1 MLCPL
6 HTLPRTDPISLLRC
20 KPQTCTDVPTIDD
33 KKDFE
38 VRSQLRYRFG
48 PFTYAFRSSNAT
60 PHAPCDPPCS
70 VSMTVGCCLVLE
82 LRCFPLQELNTAF
95 ADLGFDKAH
104 VHGIFEVLSAVLM
117 LGNLEFKETKPDEAA
132 VTKDTRKQLGIAA
145 NLFHLDQAQLA
156 HKLVTRDIKVQQL

>member
-1 MLCPL
+1 
-6 HTLPRTDPISLLRC
+6 
-20 KPQTCTDVPTIDD
+20 
-33 KKDFE
+33 
-38 VRSQLRYRFG
+38 
-48 PFTYAFRSSNAT
+48 
-60 PHAPCDPPCS
+60 
-70 VSMTVGCCLVLE
+70 MTVGCCLVLE